1 MGVVIVVA
9 LVVAVILFIII
20 KPYFI
25 KYDTICGYTGG
36 LGSGKSFMSSLTA
49 VRLLKK
55 NRLRTWFYNIKQ
67 RILRRPLL
75 EKPLLYSSIPIRI
88 SKKEMS
94 KVLTAD
100 MLTLQE
106 SLVKGSVVYID
117 EVDVFA
123 NQFAF
128 GNHNIIECASK
139 KELTAKREGK
149 EDYDSGLFD
158 EFMRLFRH
166 LWSSPACE
174 SRMIVNTQATSNITT
189 IIRRRMNTVFVL
201 SRFRIH
207 KVPILCHLPF
217 ISWLFRFYTVEC
229 RNITITD
236 EITNTSDGN
245 TEDNMRIVFGFMPL
259 RKLYDTHCYKHRAD
273 TIPDKYQKTWKKL
286 TTERL
291 LKAPIDRL
299 KNKSKNGEE

>member
-1 MGVVIVVA
+1 MVYLVVSLI
-9 LVVAVILFIII
+9 VVAVILFIII

-36 LGSGKSFMSSLTA
+36 LGSGKSFLSSLTA

-55 NRLRTWFYNIKQ
+55 NRFKTKMYNLKQ
-67 RILRRPLL
+67 KIRRKPLL
-75 EKPLLYSSIPIRI
+75 EKPMLYSSIPIRI

-106 SLVKGSVVYID
+106 SIVKGSVVYID

-158 EFMRLFRH
+158 EYMRLFRH
-166 LWSSPACE
+166 LWSSEACE

-207 KVPILCHLPF
+207 KIPILCHLPLVN
-217 ISWLFRFYTVEC
+217 WLFKFYTVEC

-245 TEDNMRIVFGFMPL
+245 TEDNMRIVFGFMPPH
-259 RKLYDTHCYKHRAD
+259 KLYDTHCYKHRSD
-273 TIPDKYQKTWKKL
+273 TIPSKYQVTWKKL

-299 KNKSKNGEE
+299 KNKSKNSEV